1 MALLKKMW
9 TWIEKNRFTVMAPLV
24 GLLIWGIAFGCTPV
38 TVNPTN
44 PSDMVN
50 ARELAVEFTIY
61 QKQNEIMLEKFAAAG
76 EDLKYQAE
84 QMAKFQ
90 ELLITLASG
99 NVADL
104 PGLLTLVLGS
114 GLVGFVGDNIRKN
127 GVIAGQKI
135 ALKAGSV
142 KE

>member
-1 MALLKKMW
+1 MDFIKKMW
-9 TWIEKNRFTVMAPLV
+9 TWVEKNRFAVIAPLI
-24 GLLIWGIAFGCTPV
+24 GLLIWGIAVGCTPMV
-38 TVNPTN
+38 VNPNN
-44 PSDMVN
+44 PDEMVD
-50 ARELAVEFTIY
+50 ARGLAGEFTVY
-61 QKQNEIMLEKFAAAG
+61 QKQHEIMLEKFKIAE
-76 EDLKYQAE
+76 EDLQYQAE

-90 ELLITLASG
+90 EILISLASG

-135 ALKAGSV
+135 ALKAKV
-142 KE
+142 Q